1 MKKWQEK
8 SAPLNGMKVI
18 AYHST
23 FRYLFAFTGIESV
36 ADLEP
41 KPGLPPTSSHLAR
54 LLKQANSGDISAIVL
69 ASYQDQRGAK
79 WLAEKSNLPI
89 TVLPLSV
96 GGNEQSKDLFS
107 LYDSALDLLIQI
119 NNTQK
124 SS

>member
-1 MKKWQEK
+1 
-8 SAPLNGMKVI
+8 MKVI

-54 LLKQANSGDISAIVL
+54 LLKQANNGDISAIVL

-96 GGNEQSKDLFS
+96 GGNEQSQDLFS

-119 NNTQK
+119 NSTQK